1 MDKTRA
7 KIIKESRQLV
17 DSVQL
22 AVCQLKKYNTKQSRI
37 MFDEFQ
43 KLLNDEKHNQK
54 QARELQDCEQL
65 FKMLEHYK
73 LGVSK
78 EIFDNLTDRV
88 VYAMQAK

>member
-1 MDKTRA
+1 M
-7 KIIKESRQLV
+7 V

-54 QARELQDCEQL
+54 QARELQNCEKL

-78 EIFDNLTDRV
+78 EIFDKLTDRV
-88 VYAMQAK
+88 VYAMQAKQ